1 MKSEFTRLLL
11 GLLVLIAG
19 GAAEDLLPKVFGA
32 GLPLLL
38 ALAVMVATRWTA
50 LETVL
55 FAVTAGALEDALSG
69 LPPAMSVS
77 FFLAAAVLSRQ
88 AVMPRSVTVLS
99 YAAYQLWLSL
109 WLSLPVSVLF
119 SRMLLAVPLG
129 LVAMAA
135 AELSLRY
142 LERKAAVDEG

>member
-19 GAAEDLLPKVFGA
+19 GSAEDLLPKVFGA

-129 LVAMAA
+129 LLAMAA

>member
-129 LVAMAA
+129 LLAMAA